1 MSAIEFLKG
10 FNLIDCEYF
19 VNKWLENKPM
29 LAEGAQGSMLDIDY
43 GSYPFVTSSST
54 TVGGVCTGLGVAP
67 SKIGHVYGIFK
78 AYCTRVGSGPFPTE
92 LFDETGEKIRQVG
105 HEFGAVTGR
114 PRRCGWLDLVALKY
128 TVMID
133 GVTDLIMMKSD
144 CLDDFETIKVC
155 TSYKVD
161 GVETDQVPFDIAAQI
176 EPVYT
181 EFPGWKKDLTGIRK
195 ESELPQEFKNYIKF
209 MESYLGVPIS
219 IISTRTRPPG
229 HHRALRSRLCIA
241 APPKVNFNFRGYVV
255 YAQWAAAEVSR
266 AQNRPSC
273 SREVAAEVSRAQI
286 PAFSLTGGCCRG
298 LSCAEPAF
306 LLTGS

>member
-1 MSAIEFLKG
+1 
-10 FNLIDCEYF
+10 
-19 VNKWLENKPM
+19 M

-161 GVETDQVPFDIAAQI
+161 GVETDQVPFDIAAKI
-176 EPVYT
+176 DPVYT

-209 MESYLGVPIS
+209 MEDYLGVPIS
-219 IISTRTRPPG
+219 IISLGPDREAT
-229 HHRALRSRLCIA
+229 IA
-241 APPKVNFNFRGYVV
+241 RYDQDSTSQHPRK
-255 YAQWAAAEVSR
+255 ST
-266 AQNRPSC
+266 
-273 SREVAAEVSRAQI
+273 
-286 PAFSLTGGCCRG
+286 LTSGGM
-298 LSCAEPAF
+298 
-306 LLTGS
+306 